1 MRRPKE
7 TPRKKPSP
15 ALPKGIAAPEFPA
28 DLPITPRIGEI
39 VELLKRNQV
48 VIVAGE
54 TGSGKTTQLPKACL
68 SAGLGAR
75 GGIVHTQPR
84 RLAARTVASRIASEL
99 GVDLGAEVGYAVRF
113 TDQTSART
121 VVKVVTD
128 GLLLN
133 EIQRDRALKR
143 YACVIVD
150 EAHERSLNVDFILG
164 CLKLALARRRDLR
177 VIVTSATIDVAA
189 FADYFDDAPVVEVS
203 GRGYPVEMVYLPPE
217 ESPQPGSARGLP
229 LARKSLQPG
238 SARGNPSQEKS
249 PQPESA
255 RGNPSQAWS
264 PEPGL
269 VDCLERIGR
278 DLPAGRRDILVFQS
292 GEREIFENAQLLK
305 KRFADRFDILPL
317 YARLPSVEQQRI
329 FAPGDR
335 QRVVLAT
342 NVAETSI
349 TVPNIGYVIDPG
361 LARIS
366 RYSYRAKLQRLPIEA
381 ISQASAAQRAGRC
394 GRVAPGVCYRLYT
407 EADHQSRPAYT
418 DPELKRT
425 NLAAVVLTM
434 RAFRLGT
441 IEAFPFIE
449 PPDPRA
455 VRDAV
460 RLLHELEALADDK
473 LTEVGRT
480 MARLP
485 VDPRLARVLI
495 EAGRTGALAEAL
507 IVVSALAA
515 QDPRL
520 RPLDRR
526 AAADK
531 AHALF
536 DQPTAEEAAGAASE
550 GAHKSDFL
558 AFVRLWNW
566 LEANRTEMS
575 RSAFRRLLESRFLS
589 PARVREWRAL
599 HRQLLLACRD
609 LGLRVNRKP
618 ADYATLHRAL
628 LTGSLGFIGSKR
640 DVEADAPGRGSPPGS
655 KKRRY
660 MPEFDGPRGMRF
672 RVFPGSSLRDAPPK
686 WLVAAEISMTAAR
699 TGDAGTTYARCVGA
713 VEPAWIEAAAAHV
726 KRTTHSEPYWDAKR
740 GQAMVRERVT
750 LYGLTLVAERPRPAR
765 EVDPAAASDM
775 FVLEALVRRN
785 RQPSG
790 KRVKAA
796 FLDRNEA
803 LAGGVEERQARA
815 RRADL
820 LASEKARAAFYRQ
833 RLPAGIDSVGDWE
846 RFERGLD
853 EATRDRLLMNEE
865 DLIAGAAPKVDDSDY
880 PPYLDLA
887 GQRAALVYKF
897 APGERD
903 DGLSVRVDLGLLA
916 QLDADDLD
924 WLVPGFFAEKCEALL
939 RALPKS
945 LRRQLAPI
953 TARVDAVVGH
963 LSGNAYRQG
972 NFLAALSAAIRATAG
987 VVVPVDQWR
996 TGALPDHLRI
1006 NVQVRGRRGRVTD
1019 QDRDVAALRARLLAK
1034 VERTIARDVGR
1045 DRERLAL
1052 TEFPAEG
1059 VPESVM
1065 LGTGSD
1071 RVIAYPVLVDRGTS
1085 VDLLIRATPRQRHE
1099 LNRGGYARLAL
1110 LADARRTR
1118 TMRRDVE
1125 HDAAL
1130 SLRYAPVG
1138 PLADLAD
1145 DVMLAASWYA
1155 FFEGRERPTGRAAFD
1170 ERLASAGAK
1179 LVPTFQA
1186 VLDCVRVIVDKRFE
1200 LARRLDTLASPALAA
1215 TRTDLRGQL
1224 DSLVGARFLSAMPSE
1239 RLADVPRYLDGM
1251 AARLDGLQGRV
1262 GRDREGMAAVAV
1274 WEERLARLAETGD
1287 DVTELRFLVEEFRIA
1302 TFSQRIGTKGKV
1314 SAKRLEARFAAAE
1327 ASPGPDGAGMNRAPD
1342 S

>member
-7 TPRKKPSP
+7 TPRKKPNP
-15 ALPKGIAAPEFPA
+15 ALPKGIATPEFPA

-39 VELLKRNQV
+39 VDLLKRNQV

-68 SAGLGAR
+68 LAGLGVR

-164 CLKLALARRRDLR
+164 CLKLALARRRDLK

-189 FADYFDDAPVVEVS
+189 FADYFDGAPVVEVS
-203 GRGYPVEMVYLPPE
+203 GRGYPVETVYLPPE
-217 ESPQPGSARGLP
+217 ESP
-229 LARKSLQPG
+229 QPG

-249 PQPESA
+249 PQPGSA
-255 RGNPSQAWS
+255 RGNPSQEKSPQPGSARGN

-269 VDCLERIGR
+269 VDCLECIGR

-349 TVPNIGYVIDPG
+349 TVPNIGYVVDPG

-441 IEAFPFIE
+441 VEAFPFIE
-449 PPDPRA
+449 PPEPRA

-473 LTEVGRT
+473 LTDVGRT

-495 EAGRTGALAEAL
+495 EAGRAGALAEAL

-536 DQPTAEEAAGAASE
+536 DQPTAEEVAGAASE

-618 ADYATLHRAL
+618 TDYATLHRAL

-640 DVEADAPGRGSPPGS
+640 DVEADASGRRATPGT
-655 KKRRY
+655 KKRRR

-686 WLVAAEISMTAAR
+686 WLVAAEISVSASR

-713 VEPAWIEAAAAHV
+713 VEPAWIEAAAAHI

-750 LYGLTLVAERPRPAR
+750 VYGLTVVADRPRPAR
-765 EVDPAAASDM
+765 DVEPTTAREI
-775 FVLEALVRRN
+775 FVIEALVRRN
-785 RQPSG
+785 RQPPG

-796 FLDRNEA
+796 FLDKNEA
-803 LAGGVEERQARA
+803 LAGRVEQSQARA

-820 LASEKARAAFYRQ
+820 LAGEKTRTAFYAA
-833 RLPAGIDSVGDWE
+833 RLPAEVDSVEAWD

-853 EATRDRLLMNEE
+853 DAAREGLLMSE
-865 DLIAGAAPKVDDSDY
+865 DDLVTGAAPQLDEGDY
-880 PPYLDLA
+880 PPHLCLA
-887 GQRAALVYKF
+887 GQRAALGYKF

-953 TARVDAVVGH
+953 PSRVELIVER
-963 LSGNAYRQG
+963 LSGDAYRQG
-972 NFLAALSAAIRATAG
+972 NLYVALSAAIRRTAG
-987 VVVPVDQWR
+987 VVVPVNAWR
-996 TGALPDHLRI
+996 TEGLPDHLRI

-1045 DRERLAL
+1045 DRERFGL
-1052 TEFPAEG
+1052 TGFPAEG
-1059 VPESVM
+1059 VPESAV
-1065 LGTGSD
+1065 LGKGAD
-1071 RVIAYPVLVDRGTS
+1071 RVVAYPVLVDRGTS
-1085 VDLLIRATPRQRHE
+1085 VDLLIRATPRQRRE

-1118 TMRRDVE
+1118 IMRRDVE
-1125 HDAAL
+1125 HDTAL

-1145 DVMLAASWYA
+1145 DVILAAAWYA
-1155 FFEGRERPTGRAAFD
+1155 FFEGRERPTVREEFE
-1170 ERLASAGAK
+1170 ERLASAGAS
-1179 LVPTFQA
+1179 LVPTFQT
-1186 VLDCVRVIVDKRFE
+1186 VLERVRVVVDKRFE
-1200 LARRLDTLASPALAA
+1200 LTRRLDALASPAVAA
-1215 TRTDLRGQL
+1215 TRADLCAQL
-1224 DSLVGARFLSAMPSE
+1224 DALVGPRFLSALPSE
-1239 RLADVPRYLDGM
+1239 RLADLPRYLDGM
-1251 AARLDGLQGRV
+1251 AMRLDGLQGRV
-1262 GRDREGMAAVAV
+1262 GRDREGMATVAV
-1274 WEERLARLAETGD
+1274 WEQRLERLAATGD
-1287 DVTELRFLVEEFRIA
+1287 DVTELRFLVQEFRVA
-1302 TFSQRIGTKGKV
+1302 TFSQRLGTKGKV

-1327 ASPGPDGAGMNRAPD
+1327 ASAGLEAAAASRLGD

>member
-1 MRRPKE
+1 MRRPRT
-7 TPRKKPSP
+7 TPREKPRRGEPLGDASSYDDVI
-15 ALPKGIAAPEFPA
+15 GFP
-28 DLPITPRIGEI
+28 DELPITPRIGEI
-39 VELLKRNQV
+39 VELLTRNQV

-68 SAGLGAR
+68 LAGLGAR

-113 TDQTSART
+113 TDQTSAQT

-133 EIQRDRALKR
+133 EIRRDRALKR
-143 YACVIVD
+143 YSCVIVD

-164 CLKLALARRRDLR
+164 CLKLALARRRDLK

-189 FADYFDDAPVVEVS
+189 FADYFDGAPVVEVS
-203 GRGYPVEMVYLPPE
+203 GRGYPVETVYVPPE
-217 ESPQPGSARGLP
+217 SP
-229 LARKSLQPG
+229 QPG
-238 SARGNPSQEKS
+238 SARGNPSQGES
-249 PQPESA
+249 PQPGSA
-255 RGNPSQAWS
+255 RGNPSQAS
-264 PEPGL
+264 STESAL
-269 VDCLERIGR
+269 VDCLERIGK

-292 GEREIFENAQLLK
+292 GEREIFENAQFLK
-305 KRFADRFDILPL
+305 KRFADRFDIVPL
-317 YARLPSVEQQRI
+317 YARLPGVEQQRI

-349 TVPNIGYVIDPG
+349 TVPNIGYVVDPG
-361 LARIS
+361 FARIS
-366 RYSYRAKLQRLPIEA
+366 RYSYRAKLQRLPIEP

-394 GRVAPGVCYRLYT
+394 GRVAPGVCYRLYS

-441 IEAFPFIE
+441 VEAFPFIE
-449 PPDPRA
+449 PPEHRA

-526 AAADK
+526 AAADR

-536 DQPTAEEAAGAASE
+536 DQPTADEAAQADSR
-550 GAHKSDFL
+550 KSDFL

-566 LEANRTEMS
+566 LEANRTQMS

-599 HRQLLLACRD
+599 HRQLLLACRNS
-609 LGLRVNRKP
+609 GLRVNRKP
-618 ADYATLHRAL
+618 ADYATLHCAL

-640 DVEADAPGRGSPPGS
+640 DVEAAVSANRSTPGS
-655 KKRRY
+655 KRRRR

-672 RVFPGSSLRDAPPK
+672 RVFPGSALRDAPPE
-686 WLVAAEISMTAAR
+686 WLVAAEISVGASR

-740 GQAMVRERVT
+740 GQAMVRERVAV
-750 LYGLTLVAERPRPAR
+750 YGLTLVSDRPRPAR
-765 EVDPAAASDM
+765 EVDPAAAREM
-775 FVLEALVRRN
+775 FLVEALVRRN
-785 RQPSG
+785 RQPAG

-796 FLDRNEA
+796 FLDENEA
-803 LAGGVEERQARA
+803 LARRVEERQART
-815 RRADL
+815 RRGDL
-820 LASEKARAAFYRQ
+820 LASEKARAAFYRG
-833 RLPAGIDSVGDWE
+833 RLPPGIDSAGDWE

-853 EATRDRLLMNEE
+853 DATRDSLLMHQE
-865 DLIAGAAPKVDDSDY
+865 DLVAGAAPEVDDGDY
-880 PPYLDLA
+880 PPYLHLA
-887 GQRAALVYKF
+887 GQRAALAYKF

-916 QLDADDLD
+916 QLDADELD

-953 TARVDAVVGH
+953 PARVESVVGR
-963 LSGNAYRQG
+963 LSGDAYRQG
-972 NFLAALSAAIRATAG
+972 NLFAALSAAIRATAG
-987 VVVPVDQWR
+987 VVVPADQWR
-996 TGALPDHLRI
+996 TGALPDHLRM
-1006 NVQVRGRRGRVTD
+1006 NVQVRGRRRRVTD
-1019 QDRDVAALRARLLAK
+1019 QDRDVPALRARLLAK

-1059 VPESVM
+1059 VPESVT
-1065 LGTGSD
+1065 LGTGAD
-1071 RVIAYPVLVDRGTS
+1071 RVVAYPVLVDRGTS
-1085 VDLLIRATPRQRHE
+1085 VDLLIRATPRQRRQ

-1118 TMRRDVE
+1118 TMLRDVE
-1125 HDAAL
+1125 HDAVL

-1138 PLADLAD
+1138 PLGDLAD
-1145 DVMLAASWYA
+1145 DVMLAAAWYT
-1155 FFEGRERPTGRAAFD
+1155 FFEGRERPTDREAFD
-1170 ERLASAGAK
+1170 ERLASAGAS

-1186 VLDCVRVIVDKRFE
+1186 VLDRVRVIVDKRFE
-1200 LARRLDTLASPALAA
+1200 LARRLDAFASPAVAA
-1215 TRTDLRGQL
+1215 TRTDLTGQL
-1224 DSLVGARFLSAMPSE
+1224 DTLVGPRFLSAMPSE
-1239 RLADVPRYLDGM
+1239 RLADLPRYLDGM
-1251 AARLDGLQGRV
+1251 AVRLDGLQGRV

-1274 WEERLARLAETGD
+1274 WEERLARLAATGD
-1287 DVTELRFLVEEFRIA
+1287 DVTELRFLVQEFRVA

-1327 ASPGPDGAGMNRAPD
+1327 GSAGIDGAEADRLAD

>member
-1 MRRPKE
+1 MRRPKKTRGNPARE
-7 TPRKKPSP
+7 KPAG
-15 ALPKGIAAPEFPA
+15 ALPASFSTPSFPA
-28 DLPITPRIGEI
+28 ELPITPRIGEI
-39 VELLKRNQV
+39 VELVRRHQV

-68 SAGLGAR
+68 LAGVGAR

-99 GVDLGAEVGYAVRF
+99 GVDLGREVGYAVRF
-113 TDQTSART
+113 RDQTSSPT
-121 VVKVVTD
+121 VIKVVTD

-133 EIQRDRALKR
+133 EIQRDRTLKS
-143 YACVIVD
+143 YGCVIVD

-164 CLKLALARRRDLR
+164 CLKFALARRRDLK

-189 FADYFDDAPVVEVS
+189 FADYFGGAPVVEVS
-203 GRGYPVEMVYLPPE
+203 GRGYPVETVYVPSE
-217 ESPQPGSARGLP
+217 EG
-229 LARKSLQPG
+229 
-238 SARGNPSQEKS
+238 
-249 PQPESA
+249 PESV
-255 RGNPSQAWS
+255 
-264 PEPGL
+264 L
-269 VDCLERIGR
+269 VDCVERIAR
-278 DLPAGRRDILVFQS
+278 DAPVGRRDILVFQS
-292 GEREIFENAQLLK
+292 GEREIFDNAHLLK
-305 KRFADRFDILPL
+305 KRFGDRFDILPL

-361 LARIS
+361 FARIS
-366 RYSYRAKLQRLPIEA
+366 RYSYRAKLQRLPIER

-394 GRVAPGVCYRLYT
+394 GRVAPGVCYRLYA

-434 RAFRLGT
+434 RAFRFGDV
-441 IEAFPFIE
+441 EAFGFIE

-455 VRDAV
+455 VRDAI
-460 RLLHELEALADDK
+460 RLLHELEALADDR
-473 LTEVGRT
+473 LTEIGRT

-495 EAGRTGALAEAL
+495 EAHRTGALAEAL
-507 IVVSALAA
+507 IVVSALSA

-526 AAADK
+526 AAADE

-536 DQPTAEEAAGAASE
+536 DQQTSDEVGDGAP
-550 GAHKSDFL
+550 KSDFV

-575 RSAFRRLLESRFLS
+575 RSAFRRLLESRYLS

-609 LGLRVNRKP
+609 LGLRINRPP

-628 LTGSLGFIGSKR
+628 LTGSLGFIGTKR
-640 DVEADAPGRGSPPGS
+640 DVEADSSGAPGPKG
-655 KKRRY
+655 RRRMSEY
-660 MPEFDGPRGMRF
+660 DGPRGMRF
-672 RVFPGSSLRDAPPK
+672 RVFPGSSLRGAQPK
-686 WLVAAEISMTAAR
+686 WLVAAEISVSAAR
-699 TGDAGTTYARCVGA
+699 AGDAGATYARCVGA
-713 VEPAWIEAAAAHV
+713 VEPAWIEAAAEHI

-750 LYGLTLVAERPRPAR
+750 VYGLTLVPGRPRPAR
-765 EVDPAAASDM
+765 EVDPAAAREM
-775 FVLEALVRRN
+775 FLLEALVRRN
-785 RQPSG
+785 RQPVG

-803 LAGGVEERQARA
+803 LARRVEESQARA
-815 RRADL
+815 RRTGL
-820 LASEKARAAFYRQ
+820 VASEKARAAFYAA
-833 RLPAGIDSVGDWE
+833 RLPVDIDSVDAWE
-846 RFERGLD
+846 RFARGPDAVAGERLV
-853 EATRDRLLMNEE
+853 MNEE
-865 DLIAGAAPKVDDSDY
+865 DLLTGLAAPVSDDDF
-880 PPYLDLA
+880 PRYLDLA
-887 GQRAALVYKF
+887 GQRATLTYKF
-897 APGERD
+897 APGEPD
-903 DGLSVRVDLGLLA
+903 DGVNVRVDLALLA
-916 QLDADDLD
+916 QLDAADLD

-953 TARVDAVVGH
+953 PDRVEAVERRLTGDD
-963 LSGNAYRQG
+963 YRQG
-972 NFLAALSAAIRATAG
+972 SFYAALSAAIRATAG
-987 VVVPVDQWR
+987 VVIPAQAWR
-996 TGALPDHLRI
+996 AEALPDHLRI
-1006 NVQVRGRRGRVTD
+1006 NVQVRGRRGRVAD
-1019 QDRDVAALRARLLAK
+1019 QDRDVAALRARMLAK

-1045 DRERLAL
+1045 DRERFAL

-1059 VPESVM
+1059 VPESVL
-1065 LGTGSD
+1065 LGAGAYP
-1071 RVIAYPVLVDRGTS
+1071 VVAYPVLVDRGNS
-1085 VDLLIRATPRQRHE
+1085 VDLLIHATPRQRRA

-1110 LADARRTR
+1110 LADAPRARYLRRE
-1118 TMRRDVE
+1118 VE

-1130 SLRYAPVG
+1130 ALRYAPIG

-1145 DVMLAASWYA
+1145 DVMLAAAWFA
-1155 FFEGRERPTGRAAFD
+1155 FFEGRELPTVRDAFE
-1170 ERLASAGAK
+1170 ERLAAAGAS
-1179 LVPTFQA
+1179 LVPTFQ
-1186 VLDCVRVIVDKRFE
+1186 DIRDHVRTIVDKRFE
-1200 LARRLDTLASPALAA
+1200 LARRVDALESPALTETCA
-1215 TRTDLRGQL
+1215 DLCGQL
-1224 DSLVGARFLSAMPSE
+1224 DALVGPRFLAALPSE
-1239 RLADVPRYLDGM
+1239 RVADLPRYLDGM
-1251 AARLDGLQGRV
+1251 AMRLDGLQGRV
-1262 GRDREGMAAVAV
+1262 GRDREGMAAVAP
-1274 WEERLARLAETGD
+1274 WERRLARLAAADE
-1287 DVTELRFLVEEFRIA
+1287 DVTDLRFLVQEYRIA

-1327 ASPGPDGAGMNRAPD
+1327 ANRLRD

>member
-1 MRRPKE
+1 MRPAKK
-7 TPRKKPSP
+7 TPPEKP
-15 ALPKGIAAPEFPA
+15 GDAPYGDAIEFPA
-28 DLPITPRIGEI
+28 ELPITPRIGEI
-39 VELLKRNQV
+39 VELLKRHQV

-68 SAGLGAR
+68 LAGLGAR

-113 TDQTSART
+113 SDQTSPRT

-133 EIQRDRALKR
+133 EIQRDRTLKR

-150 EAHERSLNVDFILG
+150 EAHERSLNIDFILG
-164 CLKLALARRRDLR
+164 CLKLALARRRDLK

-189 FADYFDDAPVVEVS
+189 FADYFDGAPVVEVS
-203 GRGYPVEMVYLPPE
+203 GRGYPVETVYL
-217 ESPQPGSARGLP
+217 QAVD
-229 LARKSLQPG
+229 AQ
-238 SARGNPSQEKS
+238 
-249 PQPESA
+249 ESA
-255 RGNPSQAWS
+255 
-264 PEPGL
+264 L
-269 VDCLERIGR
+269 VDCLERIAR
-278 DLPAGRRDILVFQS
+278 DSPAGHRDILVFQS
-292 GEREIFENAQLLK
+292 GEREIFDNAQLLK

-317 YARLPSVEQQRI
+317 YARLPSVEQRRI

-349 TVPNIGYVIDPG
+349 TVPNIGYVVDPG

-394 GRVAPGVCYRLYT
+394 GRVAPGVCYRLYA
-407 EADHQSRPAYT
+407 EADYHSRPAYT

-434 RAFRLGT
+434 RAFRLGDV
-441 IEAFPFIE
+441 EAFPFIE
-449 PPDPRA
+449 PPDGRA

-460 RLLHELEALADDK
+460 RLLHELEALADDR
-473 LTEVGRT
+473 LTEVGKT

-507 IVVSALAA
+507 IVVSALSA

-520 RPLDRR
+520 RPLEHR
-526 AAADK
+526 AAADQ

-536 DQPTAEEAAGAASE
+536 DQATTDEGAAPTVGS
-550 GAHKSDFL
+550 ARQSDFV
-558 AFVRLWNW
+558 AFVRLWDW
-566 LEANRTEMS
+566 LEASRAEMS
-575 RSAFRRLLESRFLS
+575 RSAFRRLLEGRFLS

-640 DVEADAPGRGSPPGS
+640 DVEDEHGRGPGP
-655 KKRRY
+655 KGRRR
-660 MPEFDGPRGMRF
+660 MPEYDGPRGMRF
-672 RVFPGSSLRDAPPK
+672 RLFPGSSLRGAPPK
-686 WLVAAEISMTAAR
+686 WLVAAEISVSASRA
-699 TGDAGTTYARCVGA
+699 GDAGNTYARCVGA
-713 VEPAWIEAAAAHV
+713 VEAAWIEAAAGHV

-750 LYGLTLVAERPRPAR
+750 VYGLTLVAGRPRPAR
-765 EVDPAAASDM
+765 DIDPAAAREI

-785 RQPSG
+785 RQPALN
-790 KRVKAA
+790 RVKAA

-803 LAGGVEERQARA
+803 LERHLEEGQARS

-820 LASEKARAAFYRQ
+820 VAGEKARAAFYAA
-833 RLPAGIDSVGDWE
+833 RLPADIDSLDAWE
-846 RFERGLD
+846 RFLREID
-853 EATRDRLLMNEE
+853 DAAHEALVMGEE
-865 DLIAGAAPKVDDSDY
+865 DLLAGAGPPVDDDGF
-880 PPYLDLA
+880 PPYLPLA
-887 GQRAALVYKF
+887 GQRVPLRYKF

-903 DGLSVRVDLGLLA
+903 DGLSVRVDLPLLA
-916 QLDADDLD
+916 QLDADALD

-953 TARVDAVVGH
+953 PDRVEAVVRR
-963 LSGNAYRQG
+963 LSGDEYRQG
-972 NFLAALSAAIRATAG
+972 NLYGALSAAVRATAG
-987 VVVPVDQWR
+987 VVVPVKAWR
-996 TGALPDHLRI
+996 AGALPDHLRV
-1006 NVQVRGRRGRVTD
+1006 NVQVRGRRGRLTD

-1034 VERTIARDVGR
+1034 AETTIARDVGR
-1045 DRERLAL
+1045 DRERFAL
-1052 TEFPAEG
+1052 TEFPVEG
-1059 VPESVM
+1059 LPESVV
-1065 LGTGSD
+1065 LGTGAD
-1071 RVIAYPVLVDRGTS
+1071 RVVAYPVLVDRGNS
-1085 VDLLIRATPRQRHE
+1085 VDLLLHATPRQRHA

-1110 LADARRTR
+1110 LADAPRARYLRRE
-1118 TMRRDVE
+1118 VE
-1125 HDAAL
+1125 HDTAL
-1130 SLRYAPVG
+1130 ALRYAPIG
-1138 PLADLAD
+1138 PLAGLAD
-1145 DVMLAASWYA
+1145 DVMLAAAWYA
-1155 FFEGRERPTGRAAFD
+1155 FFEGRDAPRDRSAFE
-1170 ERLASAGAK
+1170 ERLASAGAS
-1179 LVPTFQA
+1179 LVPTFQS
-1186 VLDCVRVIVDKRFE
+1186 VLNSVRVIVDARFE
-1200 LARRLDTLASPALAA
+1200 LARRLDALDSPAFAE
-1215 TRTDLRGQL
+1215 TRDDLCGQL
-1224 DSLVGARFLSAMPSE
+1224 DALVGPRFLAVLPSE
-1239 RLADVPRYLDGM
+1239 RLADLPRYLDGM
-1251 AARLDGLQGRV
+1251 AMRLDGLQGRV
-1262 GRDREGMAAVAV
+1262 GRDREGMAAVAS
-1274 WEERLARLAETGD
+1274 WERRLARLAATGD
-1287 DVTELRFLVEEFRIA
+1287 DVTELRFLVQEFRVA

-1314 SAKRLEARFAAAE
+1314 SAKRLERRFAAAE
-1327 ASPGPDGAGMNRAPD
+1327 ANAGLDGAPVGAFAEANR
-1342 S
+1342 